1 VISGDTSPVDAV
13 IDACNGCDLLFH
25 ELFGLDFGPSGPR
38 GAAQG
43 HTSAVELGEVARRAR
58 PNRLVIY
65 HDVNYGSEEA
75 AIQAIKKSFSGEVT
89 FARDLDVF

>member
-13 IDACNGCDLLFH
+13 IEACNGCDLLFH
-25 ELFGLDFGPSGPR
+25 EMFGIDFGPGGPK

-58 PNRLVIY
+58 EISTFFNINVASFAACYYFCVWACP
-65 HDVNYGSEEA
+65 VNEQY
-75 AIQAIKKSFSGEVT
+75 Q
-89 FARDLDVF
+89 